1 MNSRRYTTSKRSVAE
16 IQALRENKDIMRKYK
31 VRNQRCQNPNCRK
44 VCKGFVPL
52 LTHVLKKSQECL
64 DLYTEAEILEEL
76 ETNTKLER
84 RFKKKI
90 ENQTLLRKYLDKAK
104 NDFKDKVRQELGIKI
119 NQVKVAGHGASMEN
133 GNATMK
139 LLHPNNREQD

>member
-31 VRNQRCQNPNCRK
+31 VRNQLCRNANCRK

-64 DLYTEAEILEEL
+64 DLYNDAEILEEL
-76 ETNTKLER
+76 EKNCQIR
-84 RFKKKI
+84 KKI
-90 ENQTLLRKYLDKAK
+90 
-104 NDFKDKVRQELGIKI
+104 
-119 NQVKVAGHGASMEN
+119 
-133 GNATMK
+133 
-139 LLHPNNREQD
+139 